1 MSDKQGKLAVISGPS
16 GVGKSTICRRV
27 VSQLGAML
35 SISATTRP
43 KAASEIDGGDYYFIT
58 EQEFQR
64 RLDAGDF
71 LEYAQ
76 VFGNWYGTPRQPV
89 QAALD
94 QGRTVVLEI
103 DVQGGL
109 QVKQKMPQAALI
121 FILPPT
127 METLAERIAARGRG
141 EKQQD
146 LQTRLK
152 KAAEEIE
159 MGRKYYQY
167 FVVNDDLDKAI
178 AQTVEIIQQ
187 HKYTG
192 C

>member
-146 LQTRLK
+146 IQTRLK

-159 MGRKYYQY
+159 MGKKHYQY
-167 FVVNDDLDKAI
+167 FVVNDDLDKAV

-187 HKYTG
+187 HQYTG